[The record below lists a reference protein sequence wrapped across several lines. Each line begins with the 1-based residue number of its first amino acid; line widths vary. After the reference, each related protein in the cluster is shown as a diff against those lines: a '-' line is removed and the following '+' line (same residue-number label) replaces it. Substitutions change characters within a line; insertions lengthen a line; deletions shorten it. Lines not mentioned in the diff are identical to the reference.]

1 MRGASKPSSRCIIE
15 AVGSRRTTAQAIA
28 WATAGGTILWFGVTP
43 PGESIEVEPNLVFQK
58 ELTIRG
64 ARINPHTHGRAVAL
78 LGARR
83 LQVRPL
89 ITRQIAL
96 EDLPGVLASPAGRDI
111 KTVVCP
117 S

>member
-1 MRGASKPSSRCIIE
+1 
-15 AVGSRRTTAQAIA
+15 
-28 WATAGGTILWFGVTP
+28 L
-43 PGESIEVEPNLVFQK
+43 
-58 ELTIRG
+58 
-64 ARINPHTHGRAVAL
+64 HHGRAVAL

-83 LQVRPL
+83 LQVAPL